1 MDAILN
7 RYASVQTHDIH
18 AGNETWLRIF
28 WIMDVMHIVCPAS
41 LRYAIIID

>member
-28 WIMDVMHIVCPAS
+28 WIMDVMHIEFALPVSDMP
-41 LRYAIIID
+41 L